1 MIELYGMG
9 SPNVLK
15 VVLMLEELQL
25 AYRFKHVHV
34 WKGEQFT
41 DTFKA
46 LNPNSKVP
54 VLIDP
59 DGPSGEPYRVF
70 ESGAILQYLA
80 EKTGKFLPA
89 NGTARYDV
97 MQWLMI
103 QLAGVGPMF
112 GQYVHFTRFEP
123 EVSQYAR
130 SRYTT
135 EALRLVELIDQ
146 RLATH
151 SYLGGDTYSIADIAT
166 YPWMAILEFL
176 GLPHERYT
184 HLTRWLG
191 EISKRPAAIRLVEMT
206 KEIQAEGVA
215 SRSEATPDDYD
226 RMFGRGQYARSL

>member
-89 NGTARYDV
+89 SGTARYDV

-103 QLAGVGPMF
+103 QLTGVGPMF
-112 GQYVHFTRFEP
+112 GQYVHLRASSLKSPTTR
-123 EVSQYAR
+123 AR
-130 SRYTT
+130 
-135 EALRLVELIDQ
+135 AIPLRRCAWLSLSTSVWLPTLI
-146 RLATH
+146 
-151 SYLGGDTYSIADIAT
+151 
-166 YPWMAILEFL
+166 W
-176 GLPHERYT
+176 
-184 HLTRWLG
+184 
-191 EISKRPAAIRLVEMT
+191 AAIPIRLP
-206 KEIQAEGVA
+206 I
-215 SRSEATPDDYD
+215 SRRIPGWPFSS
-226 RMFGRGQYARSL
+226 SLAYPMSVIPI